1 MARRIPLHPIGAA
14 QRLVR
19 YLQSGRVLRQRM
31 YAATPI
37 PFLRRLHLI
46 PEQAYFTELSSN
58 LPAWWASDER
68 LFPGFEFGWNF
79 LGGVDEW
86 AGDSTP
92 TRADL
97 STVDQSI
104 GQTVPSL
111 PDASTERGVARPAEV
126 SGRERAA
133 GHRTLSIGA
142 MPPASRT
149 FVRPVRAQD
158 VARPIS
164 ARRARAAVTVTGAE
178 RPIVAP

>member
-68 LFPGFEFGWNF
+68 FVPGFEFGSNF
-79 LGGVDEW
+79 LRGVDE
-86 AGDSTP
+86 AGGESP
-92 TRADL
+92 PHPAHL
-97 STVDQSI
+97 ST
-104 GQTVPSL
+104 
-111 PDASTERGVARPAEV
+111 
-126 SGRERAA
+126 
-133 GHRTLSIGA
+133 
-142 MPPASRT
+142 
-149 FVRPVRAQD
+149 
-158 VARPIS
+158 
-164 ARRARAAVTVTGAE
+164 
-178 RPIVAP
+178 